1 MPSDDIVF
9 LARETRRHAEA
20 FHDVVRRFGQ
30 EMPEHLDRF
39 HEAMVAFRATAIKL
53 QGQKDCPPGEFL
65 SPGDR
70 RSQTTLIGSTQ
81 QQDQAS
87 AQRTRAELVAL

>member
-30 EMPEHLDRF
+30 EMPGHLDRF
-39 HEAMVAFRATAIKL
+39 HEAMVAFRAEAARL
-53 QGQKDCPPGEFL
+53 QAQRGCPPGEFL

-70 RSQTTLIGSTQ
+70 RSQTTPTDSTR
-81 QQDQAS
+81 QQDQAP
-87 AQRTRAELVAL
+87 AQRTRAELVTP

>member
-39 HEAMVAFRATAIKL
+39 HEAMVAFRSTAAKL
-53 QGQKDCPPGEFL
+53 KASQDCPPGEFL

-70 RSQTTLIGSTQ
+70 RSQITPTGSTG

-87 AQRTRAELVAL
+87 AQRTRAELVAP